1 MARKPFTMESNVD
14 EIILKI
20 QEKPMRVMNIIGQ
33 QLIREIKP
41 NIPKDTGKLRKSIS
55 YWARPKEKD
64 LQIGWYRDNKRGAFY
79 SHIVMGHEKDPIK
92 PVVVKNAELIQRLIG
107 AALDEIRSE

>member
-1 MARKPFTMESNVD
+1 M
-14 EIILKI
+14 
-20 QEKPMRVMNIIGQ
+20 
-33 QLIREIKP
+33 
-41 NIPKDTGKLRKSIS
+41 
-55 YWARPKEKD
+55 
-64 LQIGWYRDNKRGAFY
+64 QIGWYRDNKRGAFY